1 MATTNTPALTL
12 PGTVSVST
20 IMEKVERLVRSERI
34 SKDQVFNIL
43 VRSIVIGT
51 FHQQMIFLKDGRIYQ
66 YYDLDTV
73 NSIKWDILERALEL
87 FPDFPSPE
95 DMAGRITQHTG
106 EFVIF
111 DNEDL
116 YNWECMYEQ
125 KLASIEQ

>member
-1 MATTNTPALTL
+1 MATINTPTL
-12 PGTVSVST
+12 AIPGTVSASAIV
-20 IMEKVERLVRSERI
+20 EKVKRLTRSKRV
-34 SKDQVFNIL
+34 SKDQAFDTL

-51 FHQQMIFLKDGRIYQ
+51 FHQSMIFLKDGRIYQ

-73 NSIKWDILERALEL
+73 NSMKWDILERALEL
-87 FPDFPSPE
+87 FPDFPNPE
-95 DMAGRITQHTG
+95 DMAGRITEHTG

-125 KLASIEQ
+125 KLASFEQ

>member
-1 MATTNTPALTL
+1 MTTTNTPTL
-12 PGTVSVST
+12 AIPGTVSVSV
-20 IMEKVERLVRSERI
+20 IAEKVERLAQSERV
-34 SKDQVFNIL
+34 SKDQAFDTL
-43 VRSIVIGT
+43 VRSIVMGT
-51 FHQQMIFLKDGRIYQ
+51 FHQQMIFLKDGRVHQ

-73 NSIKWDILERALEL
+73 NSRKWDILERALEL
-87 FPDFPSPE
+87 FPDFPNPE
-95 DMAGRITQHTG
+95 DMAGRITEHTG